1 MAMAASFWRLSLTT
15 VSVNMRVSSSVF
27 PSGTSTTYDSTTTQY
42 GRPAPAVGWVAIVL
56 YYYSSVILLSL
67 PLYLGL

>member
-1 MAMAASFWRLSLTT
+1 MAASFWRLSLTT

-42 GRPAPAVGWVAIVL
+42 GGGCCSGGRN
-56 YYYSSVILLSL
+56 SVTEVTER
-67 PLYLGL
+67 